1 VLNGEAVCGRS
12 GQNSR
17 GGRCLRPS
25 GRRPVGR
32 IDGGGYCDTDQGGT
46 SPHLTEEPEC
56 ERYINVAPGRA
67 DTLISKTYDLPEQ
80 LRRAH

>member
-1 VLNGEAVCGRS
+1 
-12 GQNSR
+12 
-17 GGRCLRPS
+17 
-25 GRRPVGR
+25 VGR